1 MRRSAWRCGLC
12 TRSFKSLN
20 WNCSPVTGERTVSAN
35 EWMNEPKVPR
45 FVFADIPQQFKFKC
59 KCMRNHSLMP
69 HPKSTITAKH
79 PPPKKKRNFP
89 TWYLNVDGWKST
101 HVYKCNADQ
110 EHSSGSF
117 YFPHLGGL
125 LQGWGV
131 TLFRV
136 IRELLMLTGKMK
148 WNSRGGVRISDE
160 KSDSVPRIGS
170 FELFVQFFYA
180 MT

>member
-1 MRRSAWRCGLC
+1 M
-12 TRSFKSLN
+12 
-20 WNCSPVTGERTVSAN
+20 TGERTVDSA
-35 EWMNEPKVPR
+35 EWMNEPKVAR
-45 FVFADIPQQFKFKC
+45 FFFADIPRQFKF

-69 HPKSTITAKH
+69 HPKIHHNRQTSTFKN
-79 PPPKKKRNFP
+79 KRNFP
-89 TWYLNVDGWKST
+89 TWYLNIDGWKST

-136 IRELLMLTGKMK
+136 IRELMLIGKMK
-148 WNSRGGVRISDE
+148 WNSSRGGVWISDE
-160 KSDSVPRIGS
+160 KSDSLPRIGS
-170 FELFVQFFYA
+170 FELFVQFFYV